1 MTAEKALKSYKSWIT
16 RKNVLEIQLKN
27 ITTTLEKDMIDSMN
41 FFQPYE
47 EFIKTSSISDK
58 TPKIALNYKHMAL
71 KGSMDSYKYL
81 RSEYINLCNET
92 SFLEF
97 CISKLNG
104 YLPSL
109 IWDMV
114 VENKTWEQ
122 VMSKYHISHSMV
134 AKYRKKAIREL
145 NVFYAERDEIEMSYI
160 LS

>member
-47 EFIKTSSISDK
+47 EFIKTSNISDK

-71 KGSMDSYKYL
+71 KESMDSYKYL

-97 CISKLNG
+97 CISKLSG

-122 VMSKYHISHSMV
+122 VMSKYHM
-134 AKYRKKAIREL
+134 K
-145 NVFYAERDEIEMSYI
+145 
-160 LS
+160 